1 MKEWLRDQRLTLLLV
16 GVAVPLMGVLCFW
29 STIRPDWPFWIA
41 CYIIGFPAGVAVIW
55 VRQSC
60 GDLWIRLTTRQRVL
74 LRWLAVFTL
83 WSLLFLQSSERSKR
97 FLTATAMSVVLLL
110 FWGSYVVFSR
120 LLDRIWSRIRRR

>member
-16 GVAVPLMGVLCFW
+16 GVAVPLMGVLCFS
-29 STIRPDWPFWIA
+29 STIRPGWPFWIA
-41 CYIIGFPAGVAVIW
+41 CYIIGLPAGVAVIW
-55 VRQSC
+55 VRQS
-60 GDLWIRLTTRQRVL
+60 GADLWIRLTTLQRIL
-74 LRWLAVFTL
+74 LRCLAVFTL
-83 WSLLFLQSSERSKR
+83 WSVLFLQLSERSNR